1 MHKES
6 NFEHSI
12 AQSLLRHGGYSK
24 RIPLAFDKKL
34 TIVPDEVV
42 AFVQDTR
49 PADKKNDVFQ
59 GSMARHDQL
68 CATPGTKH
76 PLAGA

>member
-12 AQSLLRHGGYSK
+12 EQSLLRHGGYSK

-34 TIVPDEVV
+34 TIVPDESCGICSGYP
-42 AFVQDTR
+42 TGR
-49 PADKKNDVFQ
+49 
-59 GSMARHDQL
+59 
-68 CATPGTKH
+68 
-76 PLAGA
+76 